1 MAAEL
6 NENLPFE
13 VAIEK
18 ARHDITNAINIIGR
32 QYSIPSSIL
41 SSIVSQIATESK
53 LNAFETIIANYD
65 IVVPEYLRKP
75 ETSQEFENSEE

>member
-41 SSIVSQIATESK
+41 SNIVSQIAVESK
-53 LNAFETIIANYD
+53 LNAFTAIISNYD
-65 IVVPEYLRKP
+65 ISVPEELQHRI
-75 ETSQEFENSEE
+75 QEQENNVEQ